1 MDATKEKITE
11 FEDVAIETR
20 ISCKYIPVLHCL
32 DFLYYIFTG
41 RTCTF
46 LKYILRRIQV
56 ILTEALI
63 PCTVSN
69 CWWFNRNWNEE
80 YIHRKSSWHW
90 IIFMTSQLRV
100 SVLGNVSTYMA
111 LWLVVIKN
119 SMKMFDN
126 FVKHLCLQNESPHF
140 DDHHYAI
147 RCSKVLVSILLD
159 TVVNS

>member
-1 MDATKEKITE
+1 MFKKVEESINIVSKVEEGRTNQIELLEMKNTITNKNTLVGINGRMDATKEKITE

-46 LKYILRRIQV
+46 LKCILRRIQV

-69 CWWFNRNWNEE
+69 CW
-80 YIHRKSSWHW
+80 
-90 IIFMTSQLRV
+90 
-100 SVLGNVSTYMA
+100 
-111 LWLVVIKN
+111 
-119 SMKMFDN
+119 
-126 FVKHLCLQNESPHF
+126 
-140 DDHHYAI
+140 
-147 RCSKVLVSILLD
+147 
-159 TVVNS
+159 